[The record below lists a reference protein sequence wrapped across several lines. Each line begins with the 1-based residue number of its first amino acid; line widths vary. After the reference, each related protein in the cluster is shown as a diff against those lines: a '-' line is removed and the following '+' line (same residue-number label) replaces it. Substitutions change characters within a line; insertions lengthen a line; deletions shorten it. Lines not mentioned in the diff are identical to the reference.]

1 MSINKIDISF
11 LFDKADLNKK
21 ASLFIEPLAPLSLV
35 TTMPGAYYRCQ
46 REPSDFM
53 IYGMLENLLGWHF
66 TDVERNPIIKN
77 LKSHYKKAYKLKL
90 DFTKT
95 PVGYKPLLQHHLKI
109 EKLLHKPS
117 CESYEDYWTQHL
129 KDEDERHAK
138 GIRNYDST
146 LEESVNS
153 IYAQPKEQR
162 DAKWRLLFD
171 KNKSGKFP
179 AYYQS
184 PTKRELI
191 NVKGKY
197 GYVILSTMNLLDV
210 LIESINILESPLYL
224 GASEGW
230 VNLNIEK
237 V

>member
-1 MSINKIDISF
+1 MPSTIDISV
-11 LFDKADLNKK
+11 LFDKPEPNSK

-35 TTMPGAYYRCQ
+35 TSMPGAYYRSQ

-53 IYGMLENLLGWHF
+53 IYGMLENLLGRHF
-66 TDVERNPIIKN
+66 TDVERNSIIKN
-77 LKSHYKKAYKLKL
+77 LKNHYKKKHKLEL
-90 DFTKT
+90 DFEKT

-109 EKLLHKPS
+109 ETLLLKPY

-138 GIRNYDST
+138 GARNYDYT
-146 LEESVNS
+146 IEKSVNS
-153 IYAQPKEQR
+153 IYHQPKEQR
-162 DAKWRLLFD
+162 DVKWRALFD

-184 PTKRELI
+184 PTKREFI
-191 NVKGKY
+191 NVEGKY
-197 GYVILSTMNLLDV
+197 GYVILSTMRVLDV
-210 LIESINILESPLYL
+210 LIESMNILESPLYL

-230 VNLNIEK
+230 INLNIEK
-237 V
+237 L